1 MSLTTT
7 QTNRTFI
14 IGPTS
19 RPQIHIYA
27 KKYFQYMHVWARAYI
42 TLSFTYIYHYSA
54 APQSREHPCP
64 VQWKRKL
71 RGWPKRKG
79 GRGWRESE
87 DLSRGRRW
95 GRSFSTIPIP
105 SANPSLAVTGK
116 LWAGSYGQVTLL
128 RGPARLRYISQ
139 AAVWFLSPDL
149 AWWQQG
155 RMARWT
161 LATSFLSWNPAERIF
176 YCYLILDLLISGLW
190 TNVHN
195 DVTSI
200 SLSKKSRIV
209 FFCEML

>member
-1 MSLTTT
+1 MFLTTT

-19 RPQIHIYA
+19 RSQIHIYV

-42 TLSFTYIYHYSA
+42 TLCFTYICHYSA
-54 APQSREHPCP
+54 APQSRSIH
-64 VQWKRKL
+64 VQSSEKGSYGDGRREKEKRM
-71 RGWPKRKG
+71 KRI
-79 GRGWRESE
+79 WRSG
-87 DLSRGRRW
+87 GRRW

-155 RMARWT
+155 RMAQWT
-161 LATSFLSWNPAERIF
+161 LATSFLS
-176 YCYLILDLLISGLW
+176 
-190 TNVHN
+190 
-195 DVTSI
+195 
-200 SLSKKSRIV
+200 
-209 FFCEML
+209 